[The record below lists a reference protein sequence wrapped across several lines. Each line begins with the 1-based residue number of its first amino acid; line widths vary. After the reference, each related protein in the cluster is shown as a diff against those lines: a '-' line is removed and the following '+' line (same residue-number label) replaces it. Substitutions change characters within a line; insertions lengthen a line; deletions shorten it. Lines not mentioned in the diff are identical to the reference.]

1 MSGGEHT
8 WKRVLFDTN
17 MVSRWM
23 DGDSDF
29 QAPLKAL
36 VRRLTKR
43 KAVFYVSAVTV
54 QELMVF
60 ARRGGAHQKAHRFLV
75 DTFTTLEF
83 DERAALEAARIGAA
97 HPATRGAKQSV
108 RDLWHRDIAIL
119 GTASVHEVDAVITA
133 NGSDFVPFQD
143 LVPCAIH
150 VVAALRLRGA
160 KGGQS
165 SSK

>member
-1 MSGGEHT
+1 MSGGEHS

-36 VRRLTKR
+36 VRKLAKR
-43 KAVFYVSAVTV
+43 KATCFVSAVTV

-60 ARRGGAHQKAHRFLV
+60 ARASGAHQKAHAFLTS
-75 DTFTTLEF
+75 TFGTLEF
-83 DERAALEAARIGAA
+83 DERAALEAARIGASLPVA
-97 HPATRGAKQSV
+97 RGSKQDA

-119 GTASVHEVDAVITA
+119 GTASVHEMDAVITA
-133 NGSDFVPFQD
+133 NGADFLPFQD
-143 LVPCAIH
+143 LVACEIH
-150 VVAALRLRGA
+150 VVTAAPLRGSPGA
-160 KGGQS
+160 PKR
-165 SSK
+165 

>member
-1 MSGGEHT
+1 MSSDEHK

-36 VRRLTKR
+36 VRRLAKR
-43 KAVFYVSAVTV
+43 IASFYVSAVTV

-60 ARRGGAHQKAHRFLV
+60 ARLGGAHQKAHHFLV

-97 HPATRGAKQSV
+97 FPAAKRAKQDV
-108 RDLWHRDIAIL
+108 RNLWHRDIAIL
-119 GTASVHEVDAVITA
+119 GTASVHDLHAVVSA
-133 NGSDFVPFQD
+133 NGTDFLPFQD
-143 LVPCAIH
+143 LVSCTIH
-150 VVAALRLRGA
+150 VVTPVRLRGA
-160 KGGQS
+160 RSTTKS
-165 SSK
+165 

>member
-1 MSGGEHT
+1 MSGGEHS

-36 VRRLTKR
+36 VRRLAKR
-43 KAVFYVSAVTV
+43 KAIFCVSAVTV

-60 ARRGGAHQKAHRFLV
+60 ARASGAHQKAHAFLTA
-75 DTFTTLEF
+75 TFTTLEF

-97 HPATRGAKQSV
+97 LPVARGAKQNA

-119 GTASVHEVDAVITA
+119 GTAAVHEMDAVITA
-133 NGSDFVPFQD
+133 SY
-143 LVPCAIH
+143 A
-150 VVAALRLRGA
+150 
-160 KGGQS
+160 
-165 SSK
+165 

>member
-17 MVSRWM
+17 MASRWA

-36 VRRLTKR
+36 VRRLAKR
-43 KAVFYVSAVTV
+43 KASFFVSAVTV

-60 ARRGGAHQKAHRFLV
+60 ARASGQHEKAHGFLTN
-75 DTFTTLEF
+75 TFTTLPF

-97 HPATRGAKQSV
+97 LPVARGAKQDA

-119 GTASVHEVDAVITA
+119 GTASMHELDAVITA
-133 NGSDFVPFQD
+133 NGADFLPFQD
-143 LVPCAIH
+143 LVPCEIH
-150 VVAALRLRGA
+150 VVTAVPLRGK
-160 KGGQS
+160 KGT
-165 SSK
+165 SKR

>member
-1 MSGGEHT
+1 MAGGEHT

-36 VRRLTKR
+36 VRRLAKR

-60 ARRGGAHQKAHRFLV
+60 ARLGGAHQTAHRFLV
-75 DTFTTLEF
+75 ETFTTLEF
-83 DERAALEAARIGAA
+83 DERAALEAARIGATF
-97 HPATRGAKQSV
+97 PAARGAKQNV

-119 GTASVHEVDAVITA
+119 GTASAHDLDAVITA
-133 NGSDFVPFQD
+133 NGADFLPFQD
-143 LVPCAIH
+143 AVSCAIH
-150 VVAALRLRGA
+150 VVTAVRLRGA
-160 KGGQS
+160 KGTPQQ
-165 SSK
+165 

>member
-1 MSGGEHT
+1 MAGGEHT

-36 VRRLTKR
+36 VRRLAKR
-43 KAVFYVSAVTV
+43 KATFFVSAVTV

-60 ARRGGAHQKAHRFLV
+60 ALAAGAHQKAHSFLAEK
-75 DTFTTLEF
+75 FTTLEL
-83 DERAALEAARIGAA
+83 DQRAALEAARIGAA
-97 HPATRGAKQSV
+97 LPVARSAKQGA

-119 GTASVHEVDAVITA
+119 GTASVHEMDAVITA
-133 NGSDFVPFQD
+133 NGADFLPFQD
-143 LVPCAIH
+143 LVSCAIH
-150 VVAALRLRGA
+150 VVAAVPLRGA
-160 KGGQS
+160 KGT
-165 SSK
+165 SKH